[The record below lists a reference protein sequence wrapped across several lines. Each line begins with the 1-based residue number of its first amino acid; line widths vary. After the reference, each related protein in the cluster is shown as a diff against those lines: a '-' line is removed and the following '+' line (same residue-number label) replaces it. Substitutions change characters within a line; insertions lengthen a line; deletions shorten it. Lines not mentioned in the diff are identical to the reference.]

1 MVGEVVSCLAEKE
14 RYKRRIVYAM
24 IVQGICPA
32 GNMIGRAGARHL
44 ASDDWLN
51 SAKIEEQNR
60 TRDALMGYM
69 LSASRVKFSMATF
82 RTS

>member
-1 MVGEVVSCLAEKE
+1 VSCLAEKE

-51 SAKIEEQNR
+51 SAKIEEQN
-60 TRDALMGYM
+60 
-69 LSASRVKFSMATF
+69 
-82 RTS
+82 